1 MPEAVISDTSPLQYL
16 HQLGQL
22 HLLPHFYHQVI
33 VPPTVERELAVDL
46 SLGVALPVPA
56 TLPWLRV
63 RAPAPA
69 QTLRLA
75 TTLGRGER
83 EVLALALEIPDALV
97 LMDDGQARRVGR
109 LLGLTMTGTVGILA
123 RATREGLLPQLAPM
137 LDRLAALGFRLS
149 AEARATALRLAGRRP
164 VSHAP
169 PRRSAHQSSQ
179 HLSLGMPDESW
190 GVR

>member
-22 HLLPHFYHQVI
+22 HLLPHFYHQII
-33 VPPTVERELAVDL
+33 VPPTVERELAVGL

-69 QTLRLA
+69 QTVRLA

-109 LLGLTMTGTVGILA
+109 LLGLTVTGTVGILA
-123 RATREGLLPQLAPM
+123 RATREGLLPPLAPM

-149 AEARATALRLAGRRP
+149 AEARATALRLVGE
-164 VSHAP
+164 
-169 PRRSAHQSSQ
+169 
-179 HLSLGMPDESW
+179 GW
-190 GVR
+190 